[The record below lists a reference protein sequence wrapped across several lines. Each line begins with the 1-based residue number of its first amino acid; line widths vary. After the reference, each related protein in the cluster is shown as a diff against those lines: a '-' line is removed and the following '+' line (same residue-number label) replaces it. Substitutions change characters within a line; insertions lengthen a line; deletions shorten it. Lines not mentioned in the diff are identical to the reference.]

1 MYGQSHILDI
11 LRLYS
16 EVVILC
22 LALRLAP
29 HLEDDPWSFLKLYD
43 QNIGRDVDALTDIA
57 FISRLGTPSAC
68 HLYSYHSNIMETSDT
83 HYTSED
89 SDLITP
95 TPCRRVAFAEDIH
108 MEVGFVLIRE
118 IPKIKYHEAPLRFIS
133 QPGISQKDY
142 ERRVLFL
149 SSW

>member
-1 MYGQSHILDI
+1 
-11 LRLYS
+11 
-16 EVVILC
+16 
-22 LALRLAP
+22 
-29 HLEDDPWSFLKLYD
+29 
-43 QNIGRDVDALTDIA
+43 
-57 FISRLGTPSAC
+57 
-68 HLYSYHSNIMETSDT
+68 METSGP
-83 HYTSED
+83 YSSSED
-89 SDLITP
+89 NNLITP
-95 TPCRRVAFAEDIH
+95 TPRRRVAFAEDID